1 MSYIELFLLAF
12 ALCFDTFAVTVAGG
26 IVLPKNST
34 VWQKVRI
41 MLFFALFQ
49 AGFTLIGWALG
60 STVSSYI
67 EKWDHWIAF
76 ALLLYIG
83 GSMIAD
89 GFKKTGGSSVNL
101 LNIGKLTVC
110 SIATSIDALAVGIS
124 LAMLSL
130 GRSKIIFVHSMIFI
144 VTALSALLGIA
155 FGSKIGSRLGKR
167 SNIVGGIILIA
178 IGVKILL
185 EHTFF
190 K

>member
-1 MSYIELFLLAF
+1 MSYLELSLLAF

-26 IVLPKNST
+26 IVLPKGST
-34 VWQKVRI
+34 VWQKIRI

-49 AGFTLIGWALG
+49 AGFTFIGWVLG

-76 ALLLYIG
+76 VLLLYIG
-83 GSMIAD
+83 GGMIAD
-89 GFKKTGGSSVNL
+89 GFKKNGGNSVNL
-101 LNIGKLTVC
+101 LETGKLTLC

-130 GRSKIIFVHSMIFI
+130 VKEKVIFVHSMIFI
-144 VTALSALLGIA
+144 VTALSAACGLG
-155 FGSKIGSRLGKR
+155 FGRRIGTLAGKR
-167 SNIVGGIILIA
+167 SNLIGGIILIA
-178 IGVKILL
+178 IGIKILL
-185 EHTFF
+185 QHTLL